1 MKEVDQSMY
10 SLAKKLFP
18 ICRSITGNGV
28 RKTLSIIQ
36 EKIPIIQKE
45 IASGTKVFDWT
56 VPDEWN
62 IKDAYVKDENGKKII
77 DFNKLNLHIVG
88 YSIPFKGKLPLKE
101 LKKHLHTIPEQ
112 PEVIPYITSYYEKRW
127 GFCLTY
133 NDYKQLKGGIYEVN
147 IDSEIKP
154 GSLTYGELIIQGK
167 IDEEILLSTY
177 ICHPSL
183 ANNELSG
190 PVVTTCLAKY
200 LLDRNEIPRYTY
212 RIIFIPET
220 IGSIAY
226 LSIHKKH
233 LKKKVIA
240 GYVITCVGDPG
251 PFSYLQTRKE
261 NTLIDRVTIHV
272 LKHSNFEY
280 EIYNFLER
288 GSDERQ
294 YNSPGIDLPIG
305 SLMRTKSGR
314 YPEYHT
320 SADNLD
326 FITPKAL
333 FESLEMYKLCVNILE
348 KNYKYVTTILC
359 EPQLGKRG
367 LYPTLSTK
375 TSGKSVRDMM
385 DLLAYCDGENDLLW
399 IAEKI
404 NRPIW
409 SLFPI
414 VEQLVNSKIIKIVS
428 GKVIRFAGLNKA
440 RDFIKEH
447 LKK

>member
-1 MKEVDQSMY
+1 MKGTGQSMY
-10 SLAKKLFP
+10 SLAKRLFP

-62 IKDAYVKDENGKKII
+62 IKDGYVKDEKGNRLI
-77 DFNKLNLHIVG
+77 DFRKSNLHIVG
-88 YSIPFKGKLPLKE
+88 YSTPFIGKLSLKE
-101 LKKHLHTIPEQ
+101 LKEHLYTLPEQ
-112 PEVIPYITSYYEKRW
+112 PEVIPYVTSYYKKRW
-127 GFCLTY
+127 GFCLAH
-133 NDYKQLKGGIYEVN
+133 NFYKKLKKGIYEVN
-147 IDSEIKP
+147 IDSTLQP
-154 GSLTYGELIIQGK
+154 GFLTYGELIIKGK
-167 IDEEILLSTY
+167 TDKEILISTY
-177 ICHPSL
+177 ICHPSI

-190 PVVTTCLAKY
+190 PVVSTYLAKY
-200 LLDRNEIPRYTY
+200 LLNRKEKARYTY

-220 IGSIAY
+220 IGSISY
-226 LSIHKKH
+226 LSLYKDH
-233 LKKKVIA
+233 LKKNVVG
-240 GYVITCVGDPG
+240 GYVVTCIGDPG
-251 PFSYLQTRKE
+251 PFSYLQTRQE

-272 LKHSNFEY
+272 LRNSEKDY
-280 EIYNFLER
+280 KIYNFLER

-305 SLMRTKSGR
+305 SLMRTKYGR

-326 FITPKAL
+326 FITSKAL
-333 FESLEMYKLCVNILE
+333 FESLEMYKLCIDVLE
-348 KNYKYVTTILC
+348 KNYIYITTMPC
-359 EPQLGKRG
+359 EPQLGKRD

-375 TSGKSVRDMM
+375 TSGKSVKDMM
-385 DLLAYCDGENDLLW
+385 NLLAYCDGKNDLLW

-414 VEQLVNSKIIKIVS
+414 VEQLVDNKLIKIV
-428 GKVIRFAGLNKA
+428 
-440 RDFIKEH
+440 KEC
-447 LKK
+447 K